1 MNAALWIGTSFK
13 MNKTR
18 AQAVAYA
25 ARLREAVGAG
35 IPGVQPFVLPSA
47 TALAEVT
54 AALGPERTV
63 LTGVQNAH
71 WASAGAWTGELSV
84 PQAAD
89 AGAAIV
95 EIGHSERRAHFAETD
110 ATVRL
115 KVEAVLRHGLTPLV
129 CCGESAEDFA
139 RGRSVDRVLEQV
151 AAAFDGIGGTG
162 RALVAYEPVWAI
174 GEHGRAPRPEEIAP
188 VHRAL
193 AEEWGD
199 RTAGVLYGGS
209 VTPANAP
216 ELLMVPGVGGLFA
229 GRSAWRVE
237 GYLAL
242 LEAGR
247 AHLAPAG

>member
-1 MNAALWIGTSFK
+1 M
-13 MNKTR
+13 
-18 AQAVAYA
+18 
-25 ARLREAVGAG
+25 LRG
-35 IPGVQPFVLPSA
+35 
-47 TALAEVT
+47 
-54 AALGPERTV
+54 
-63 LTGVQNAH
+63 
-71 WASAGAWTGELSV
+71 
-84 PQAAD
+84 
-89 AGAAIV
+89 
-95 EIGHSERRAHFAETD
+95 ERRG
-110 ATVRL
+110 
-115 KVEAVLRHGLTPLV
+115 LRPRPLRRP
-129 CCGESAEDFA
+129 GA
-139 RGRSVDRVLEQV
+139 
-151 AAAFDGIGGTG
+151 GTG
-162 RALVAYEPVWAI
+162 RGGLRRDRRHRAGA
-174 GEHGRAPRPEEIAP
+174 GRLRTGVGHRRARPRAAPEEIAP